1 MGVVGILDNVLKI
14 NCNGIGF
21 QVWLRIVVKMFL
33 KKVVEKI
40 YVIIIIYVYT
50 DQEEKSKLLY
60 LNIII
65 DF

>member
-1 MGVVGILDNVLKI
+1 MGVVRILDNVLKI
-14 NCNGIGF
+14 NCKGIGF
-21 QVWLRIVVKMFL
+21 YVWLRIVVKMFL

-40 YVIIIIYVYT
+40 YVIIIIYVYI

-60 LNIII
+60 LKIVI

>member
-60 LNIII
+60 LKIII

>member
-14 NCNGIGF
+14 NCKGIGF

-60 LNIII
+60 LKIII